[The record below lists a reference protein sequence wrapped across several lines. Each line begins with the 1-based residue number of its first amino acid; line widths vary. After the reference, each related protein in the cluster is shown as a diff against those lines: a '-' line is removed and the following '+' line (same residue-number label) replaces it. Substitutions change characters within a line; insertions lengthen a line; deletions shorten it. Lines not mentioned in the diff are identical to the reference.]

1 MPTRLYSFS
10 MSLKF
15 NLLHCLVMDI
25 DLLAKMI
32 RDVVLEKDEVALP
45 GLGVFVA
52 EFVPAS
58 FSDKGFTINPPYKR
72 LTFRQEVNA
81 GDDTL
86 IRMYAEANNIGED
99 AAARIVNDFLSGLK
113 DILMVRK
120 SVVFP
125 ELGKLR
131 ATRENNFFFI
141 ADENLDIY
149 PEGFG
154 LEPVSLKT
162 HQEAVSEVAET
173 IAGLRSILE
182 PETASGTDIA
192 SESETPPASETVLE
206 ADSAPESENAAEPEA
221 EPVVGA
227 AAASGIALQTESED
241 EPMEVAEEGV
251 SGDDA
256 EGESVVE
263 TGSEAAEEAVE
274 DAAGESA
281 EEAAGEAEDSCAE
294 GDAEQSGTN
303 AEDTMEIAEETVEEF
318 AEESAAETESEPAEE
333 TAAAEEESAE
343 EPAGESEE
351 EPAED
356 HAGEDAAATSGPETE
371 NDFGLMPPLDIQ
383 IEETDSDA
391 EAAPLADA
399 DLDVQS
405 GRDSETV
412 GHEVLSEILVIEDN
426 SKAMEDNAGEI
437 EDNGE
442 ATGESSSAIGDDA
455 NTPSRSSRF
464 WKTFRI
470 IAVTLAVLAILA
482 LAAFI
487 ILSRVAPDFIDRI
500 LYSPEELDIVRQMT
514 SGR

>member
-15 NLLHCLVMDI
+15 NLLHYLVMDI

-206 ADSAPESENAAEPEA
+206 ADSAPESENAAEPEV
-221 EPVVGA
+221 EPVVVA

-274 DAAGESA
+274 DAAGEAAGESA
-281 EEAAGEAEDSCAE
+281 EEAEDGCAE

-303 AEDTMEIAEETVEEF
+303 AEDTMEIAEETAEES

-343 EPAGESEE
+343 EPAE
-351 EPAED
+351 EPAAE
-356 HAGEDAAATSGPETE
+356 AAAATSGPEKD
-371 NDFGLMPPLDIQ
+371 NDFGIIPPLDIQ
-383 IEETDSDA
+383 IEETDPDA

-399 DLDVQS
+399 DLALHPGQ
-405 GRDSETV
+405 DSEPV
-412 GHEVLSEILVIEDN
+412 SQEFLSEILVIEDN
-426 SKAMEDNAGEI
+426 
-437 EDNGE
+437 
-442 ATGESSSAIGDDA
+442 A
-455 NTPSRSSRF
+455 NEPSRSSRF

>member
-1 MPTRLYSFS
+1 MPNWLYSFS
-10 MSLKF
+10 ILLKF
-15 NLLHCLVMDI
+15 NLLHYLVMDI

-120 SVVFP
+120 AVVFP

-206 ADSAPESENAAEPEA
+206 ADSAPESENAAEPEV
-221 EPVVGA
+221 EPVVVA

-281 EEAAGEAEDSCAE
+281 EESAEEAAGEAEDGCAE

-333 TAAAEEESAE
+333 IAAAEEESAE
-343 EPAGESEE
+343 EPVE
-351 EPAED
+351 EPAAE
-356 HAGEDAAATSGPETE
+356 AAAATSGPEKD
-371 NDFGLMPPLDIQ
+371 NDFGIIPPLDIQ
-383 IEETDSDA
+383 IEETDPDA

-399 DLDVQS
+399 DLALHPGQ
-405 GRDSETV
+405 DSEPV
-412 GHEVLSEILVIEDN
+412 SQEFLSEILVIEDN
-426 SKAMEDNAGEI
+426 
-437 EDNGE
+437 
-442 ATGESSSAIGDDA
+442 A
-455 NTPSRSSRF
+455 NEPSRSSRF

-514 SGR
+514 SVR

>member
-15 NLLHCLVMDI
+15 NLLHYLVMDI

-120 SVVFP
+120 AVVFP

-206 ADSAPESENAAEPEA
+206 ADSAPESENAAEPEV
-221 EPVVGA
+221 EPVVVA

-241 EPMEVAEEGV
+241 EPMEVTEEGV

-281 EEAAGEAEDSCAE
+281 EEAAEQAAEQAADGCAE

-303 AEDTMEIAEETVEEF
+303 AEDTMEIAEETAEES

-343 EPAGESEE
+343 EPAE
-351 EPAED
+351 EPAAE
-356 HAGEDAAATSGPETE
+356 AAAATSGPEKD
-371 NDFGLMPPLDIQ
+371 NDFGIIPPLDIQ
-383 IEETDSDA
+383 IEETDPDA

-399 DLDVQS
+399 DLALHPGQ
-405 GRDSETV
+405 DSEPV
-412 GHEVLSEILVIEDN
+412 SQEFLSEILVIEDN
-426 SKAMEDNAGEI
+426 
-437 EDNGE
+437 
-442 ATGESSSAIGDDA
+442 A
-455 NTPSRSSRF
+455 NEPSRSSRF

>member
-1 MPTRLYSFS
+1 
-10 MSLKF
+10 
-15 NLLHCLVMDI
+15 MDI

-120 SVVFP
+120 AVVFP

-206 ADSAPESENAAEPEA
+206 ADSAPESENAAEPEV
-221 EPVVGA
+221 EPVVVA

-263 TGSEAAEEAVE
+263 TGSEAAEEAAE
-274 DAAGESA
+274 DAVGESA
-281 EEAAGEAEDSCAE
+281 EEAAEQAAGEAEDSCAE

-318 AEESAAETESEPAEE
+318 AEESAAETESEPVEE

-343 EPAGESEE
+343 EPAE
-351 EPAED
+351 EPAAE
-356 HAGEDAAATSGPETE
+356 AASATSGPEKD
-371 NDFGLMPPLDIQ
+371 NDFGIIPPLDIQ
-383 IEETDSDA
+383 IEETDPDA

-399 DLDVQS
+399 DLALHPGQ
-405 GRDSETV
+405 DSEPV
-412 GHEVLSEILVIEDN
+412 SQEFLSEILVIEDN
-426 SKAMEDNAGEI
+426 
-437 EDNGE
+437 
-442 ATGESSSAIGDDA
+442 A
-455 NTPSRSSRF
+455 NEPSRSSRF

-514 SGR
+514 SVR

>member
-15 NLLHCLVMDI
+15 NLLHYLVMDI

-120 SVVFP
+120 AVVFP

-281 EEAAGEAEDSCAE
+281 EEAAEQAAGEAEDSCAE

-303 AEDTMEIAEETVEEF
+303 AEDTMEIAEETAEES

-343 EPAGESEE
+343 EPAE
-351 EPAED
+351 EPAAE
-356 HAGEDAAATSGPETE
+356 AAAATSGPEKD
-371 NDFGLMPPLDIQ
+371 NDFGIIPPLDIQ
-383 IEETDSDA
+383 IEETDPDA

-399 DLDVQS
+399 DLALHPGQ
-405 GRDSETV
+405 DSEPV
-412 GHEVLSEILVIEDN
+412 SQEFLSEILVIEDN
-426 SKAMEDNAGEI
+426 
-437 EDNGE
+437 
-442 ATGESSSAIGDDA
+442 A
-455 NTPSRSSRF
+455 NEPSRSSRF

>member
-15 NLLHCLVMDI
+15 NLLHYLVMDI

-120 SVVFP
+120 AVVFP

-343 EPAGESEE
+343 EPAED
-351 EPAED
+351 PAAE
-356 HAGEDAAATSGPETE
+356 AAAATSGPEKD
-371 NDFGLMPPLDIQ
+371 NDFGIIPPLDIQ
-383 IEETDSDA
+383 IEETDPDA

-399 DLDVQS
+399 DLALHPGQ
-405 GRDSETV
+405 DSEPV
-412 GHEVLSEILVIEDN
+412 SQEFLSEILVIEDN
-426 SKAMEDNAGEI
+426 
-437 EDNGE
+437 
-442 ATGESSSAIGDDA
+442 A
-455 NTPSRSSRF
+455 NEPSRSSRF

-514 SGR
+514 SVR

>member
-15 NLLHCLVMDI
+15 NLLHYLVMDI

-120 SVVFP
+120 AVVFP

-263 TGSEAAEEAVE
+263 TGSEAAEEAAE
-274 DAAGESA
+274 EAAGESA
-281 EEAAGEAEDSCAE
+281 EQAAGEAEDSCAE

-303 AEDTMEIAEETVEEF
+303 AEDTMEIAEETAEES

-343 EPAGESEE
+343 EPAE
-351 EPAED
+351 EPAAE
-356 HAGEDAAATSGPETE
+356 AAAATSGPEKD
-371 NDFGLMPPLDIQ
+371 NDFGIIPPLDIQ
-383 IEETDSDA
+383 IEETDPDA

-399 DLDVQS
+399 DLALHPGQ
-405 GRDSETV
+405 DSEPV
-412 GHEVLSEILVIEDN
+412 SQEFLSEILVIEDN
-426 SKAMEDNAGEI
+426 
-437 EDNGE
+437 
-442 ATGESSSAIGDDA
+442 A
-455 NTPSRSSRF
+455 NEPSRSSRF

-487 ILSRVAPDFIDRI
+487 ILSRVAPDFIDKL

-514 SGR
+514 SVR

>member
-15 NLLHCLVMDI
+15 NLLHYLVMDI

-120 SVVFP
+120 AVVFP

-206 ADSAPESENAAEPEA
+206 ADSAPESENAAEPEV
-221 EPVVGA
+221 EPVVVA

-263 TGSEAAEEAVE
+263 TGSEAAEDAAE
-274 DAAGESA
+274 DAVGESA
-281 EEAAGEAEDSCAE
+281 EEAAEQAAGEAEDSCAE

-343 EPAGESEE
+343 EPAE
-351 EPAED
+351 EPAAE
-356 HAGEDAAATSGPETE
+356 AAAATSGPEKD
-371 NDFGLMPPLDIQ
+371 NDFGIIPPLDIQ
-383 IEETDSDA
+383 IEETDPDA

-399 DLDVQS
+399 DLALHPGQ
-405 GRDSETV
+405 DSEPV
-412 GHEVLSEILVIEDN
+412 SQEFLSEILVIEDN
-426 SKAMEDNAGEI
+426 
-437 EDNGE
+437 
-442 ATGESSSAIGDDA
+442 A
-455 NTPSRSSRF
+455 NEPSRSSRF

-470 IAVTLAVLAILA
+470 IAVTLAVLA

-514 SGR
+514 SVR

>member
-15 NLLHCLVMDI
+15 NLLHYLVMDI

-99 AAARIVNDFLSGLK
+99 AAARIVNDFLAGLK

-120 SVVFP
+120 AVVFP

-206 ADSAPESENAAEPEA
+206 ADSAPESENAAEPEV
-221 EPVVGA
+221 EPVVVA

-251 SGDDA
+251 LGDDA

-263 TGSEAAEEAVE
+263 TGSEAAEEAAE
-274 DAAGESA
+274 EAAGESA
-281 EEAAGEAEDSCAE
+281 EQAAGEAEDSCAE

-303 AEDTMEIAEETVEEF
+303 AEDTMEIAEETAEES

-343 EPAGESEE
+343 EPAE
-351 EPAED
+351 EPAAE
-356 HAGEDAAATSGPETE
+356 AAAATSGPEKD
-371 NDFGLMPPLDIQ
+371 NDFGIIPPLDIQ
-383 IEETDSDA
+383 IEETDPDA

-399 DLDVQS
+399 DLALHPGQ
-405 GRDSETV
+405 DSEPV
-412 GHEVLSEILVIEDN
+412 SQEFLSEILVIEDN
-426 SKAMEDNAGEI
+426 
-437 EDNGE
+437 
-442 ATGESSSAIGDDA
+442 A
-455 NTPSRSSRF
+455 NEPSRSSRF

-470 IAVTLAVLAILA
+470 IAVTLAVLAILV

-487 ILSRVAPDFIDRI
+487 ILSRVAPDFIDKI

>member
-15 NLLHCLVMDI
+15 NLLHYLVMDI

-120 SVVFP
+120 AVVFP

-206 ADSAPESENAAEPEA
+206 ADSAPESENAAEPEV
-221 EPVVGA
+221 EPVVVA

-256 EGESVVE
+256 DGESVVE
-263 TGSEAAEEAVE
+263 TGSEAAEEAAE
-274 DAAGESA
+274 DAVGESA
-281 EEAAGEAEDSCAE
+281 EEAAEQAAGEAEDSCAE

-303 AEDTMEIAEETVEEF
+303 AEDTMEIAEETAEES
-318 AEESAAETESEPAEE
+318 AEESAAETELEPAEE

-343 EPAGESEE
+343 EPAE
-351 EPAED
+351 EPAAE
-356 HAGEDAAATSGPETE
+356 AAAATSGPEKD
-371 NDFGLMPPLDIQ
+371 NDFGIIPPLDIQ
-383 IEETDSDA
+383 IEETDPDA

-399 DLDVQS
+399 DLALHPGQ
-405 GRDSETV
+405 DSEPV
-412 GHEVLSEILVIEDN
+412 SQEFLSEILVIEDN
-426 SKAMEDNAGEI
+426 
-437 EDNGE
+437 
-442 ATGESSSAIGDDA
+442 A
-455 NTPSRSSRF
+455 NEPSRSSRF

-487 ILSRVAPDFIDRI
+487 ILSRVAPDFIDKI
-500 LYSPEELDIVRQMT
+500 LYSPAELDIVRQMT

>member
-15 NLLHCLVMDI
+15 NLLHYLVMDI

-120 SVVFP
+120 AVVFP

-192 SESETPPASETVLE
+192 LESEAVPAPETVLD
-206 ADSAPESENAAEPEA
+206 ADSAPESENAAEPEV

-303 AEDTMEIAEETVEEF
+303 AEDTMEIAEETAEES

-343 EPAGESEE
+343 EPAE
-351 EPAED
+351 EPAAE
-356 HAGEDAAATSGPETE
+356 AAAATSGPEKD
-371 NDFGLMPPLDIQ
+371 NDFGIIPPLDIQ
-383 IEETDSDA
+383 IEETDPDA

-399 DLDVQS
+399 DLALHPGQ
-405 GRDSETV
+405 DSEPV
-412 GHEVLSEILVIEDN
+412 SQEFLSEILVIEDN
-426 SKAMEDNAGEI
+426 
-437 EDNGE
+437 
-442 ATGESSSAIGDDA
+442 A
-455 NTPSRSSRF
+455 NEPSRSSRF

-514 SGR
+514 SVR

>member
-15 NLLHCLVMDI
+15 NLLHYLVMDI

-120 SVVFP
+120 AVVFP

-263 TGSEAAEEAVE
+263 TGSEAAEEAAE
-274 DAAGESA
+274 DAVGESA
-281 EEAAGEAEDSCAE
+281 EEAAEQAAGEAEDSCAE

-303 AEDTMEIAEETVEEF
+303 AEDTMEIAEETAEES

-343 EPAGESEE
+343 EPVE
-351 EPAED
+351 EPAAE
-356 HAGEDAAATSGPETE
+356 AAAATSGPEKD
-371 NDFGLMPPLDIQ
+371 NDFGIIPPLDIQ
-383 IEETDSDA
+383 IEETDPDA

-399 DLDVQS
+399 DLALHPGQ
-405 GRDSETV
+405 DSEPV
-412 GHEVLSEILVIEDN
+412 SQEFLSEILVIEDN
-426 SKAMEDNAGEI
+426 
-437 EDNGE
+437 
-442 ATGESSSAIGDDA
+442 A
-455 NTPSRSSRF
+455 NEPSRSSRF

-514 SGR
+514 SVR

>member
-15 NLLHCLVMDI
+15 NLLHYLVMDI

-120 SVVFP
+120 AVVFP

-206 ADSAPESENAAEPEA
+206 ADSAPESENAAEPEV
-221 EPVVGA
+221 EPVVVA

-263 TGSEAAEEAVE
+263 TGSEAAEEAAE
-274 DAAGESA
+274 DAVGESA
-281 EEAAGEAEDSCAE
+281 EEAAEQAAGEAEDSCAE

-333 TAAAEEESAE
+333 TAAAEEEST
-343 EPAGESEE
+343 E

-356 HAGEDAAATSGPETE
+356 PAAEAASATSGPEKD
-371 NDFGLMPPLDIQ
+371 NDFGIIPPLDIQ
-383 IEETDSDA
+383 IEETDPDA

-399 DLDVQS
+399 DLALHPGQ
-405 GRDSETV
+405 DSEPV
-412 GHEVLSEILVIEDN
+412 SQEFLSEILVIEDN
-426 SKAMEDNAGEI
+426 
-437 EDNGE
+437 
-442 ATGESSSAIGDDA
+442 A
-455 NTPSRSSRF
+455 NEPSRSSRF

-487 ILSRVAPDFIDRI
+487 ILSRVAPDFIDKI

-514 SGR
+514 SVR

>member
-1 MPTRLYSFS
+1 MPNWLCSFS
-10 MSLKF
+10 ILLKF
-15 NLLHCLVMDI
+15 NLLHYLVMDI

-72 LTFRQEVNA
+72 LTFRQGDNA

-86 IRMYAEANNIGED
+86 VRMYAEANNIGED

-120 SVVFP
+120 AVVFP

-206 ADSAPESENAAEPEA
+206 ADSAPESENAAEPEV

-263 TGSEAAEEAVE
+263 TGSEAAEEA
-274 DAAGESA
+274 AGESA
-281 EEAAGEAEDSCAE
+281 EQAEDSCAE

-303 AEDTMEIAEETVEEF
+303 AEDTMEIAEETAEES

-343 EPAGESEE
+343 EPAE
-351 EPAED
+351 EPAAE
-356 HAGEDAAATSGPETE
+356 AAAATSGPEKD
-371 NDFGLMPPLDIQ
+371 NDFGIIPPLDIQ
-383 IEETDSDA
+383 IEETDPDA

-399 DLDVQS
+399 DLALHPGQ
-405 GRDSETV
+405 DSEPV
-412 GHEVLSEILVIEDN
+412 SQEFLSEIIVIEDN
-426 SKAMEDNAGEI
+426 SKAMEENANE
-437 EDNGE
+437 
-442 ATGESSSAIGDDA
+442 
-455 NTPSRSSRF
+455 PSRSSRF

>member
-1 MPTRLYSFS
+1 
-10 MSLKF
+10 
-15 NLLHCLVMDI
+15 MDI

-120 SVVFP
+120 AVVFP

-173 IAGLRSILE
+173 MAGLRSILE
-182 PETASGTDIA
+182 PDNASGTDIA
-192 SESETPPASETVLE
+192 PESETPPAPETAPESESVPASETVLE
-206 ADSAPESENAAEPEA
+206 ADSAPESENAAEPEV
-221 EPVVGA
+221 EPVVVA
-227 AAASGIALQTESED
+227 AAASGSALQTESED

-281 EEAAGEAEDSCAE
+281 EEAAEQAAEQAADGCAK

-303 AEDTMEIAEETVEEF
+303 AEDTMEIAEETAEES

-343 EPAGESEE
+343 EPAE
-351 EPAED
+351 EPAAE
-356 HAGEDAAATSGPETE
+356 AAAATSGPEKD
-371 NDFGLMPPLDIQ
+371 NDFGIIPPLDIQ
-383 IEETDSDA
+383 IEETDPDA

-399 DLDVQS
+399 DLALHPGQ
-405 GRDSETV
+405 DSEPV
-412 GHEVLSEILVIEDN
+412 SQEFLSEILVIEDN
-426 SKAMEDNAGEI
+426 
-437 EDNGE
+437 
-442 ATGESSSAIGDDA
+442 A
-455 NTPSRSSRF
+455 NEPSRSSRF

>member
-1 MPTRLYSFS
+1 MPIWLYSFS
-10 MSLKF
+10 ILLKF
-15 NLLHCLVMDI
+15 NLLHYLVMDI

-120 SVVFP
+120 AVVFP

-182 PETASGTDIA
+182 PENAPGNDI
-192 SESETPPASETVLE
+192 
-206 ADSAPESENAAEPEA
+206 APESENVAEPEV
-221 EPVVGA
+221 EPVVVA
-227 AAASGIALQTESED
+227 AAASGVALQSMSED
-241 EPMEVAEEGV
+241 EPDIAFEIVPESSSEAVKEPACDTGNADGDSGAEEVRVDGQV
-251 SGDDA
+251 EEGMSGDAA

-263 TGSEAAEEAVE
+263 TGSEAAGESAE
-274 DAAGESA
+274 ESA
-281 EEAAGEAEDSCAE
+281 EEAADSCAE

-333 TAAAEEESAE
+333 IAAAEEESAE
-343 EPAGESEE
+343 EPVE
-351 EPAED
+351 EPAAE
-356 HAGEDAAATSGPETE
+356 AAAATSGPEKD
-371 NDFGLMPPLDIQ
+371 NDFGIIPPLDIQ
-383 IEETDSDA
+383 IEETDPDA

-399 DLDVQS
+399 DLALHPGQDS
-405 GRDSETV
+405 GPVSQEF
-412 GHEVLSEILVIEDN
+412 LSEILVIEDN
-426 SKAMEDNAGEI
+426 
-437 EDNGE
+437 
-442 ATGESSSAIGDDA
+442 A
-455 NTPSRSSRF
+455 NEPSRSSRF

-487 ILSRVAPDFIDRI
+487 ILSRVAPDFIDKI

-514 SGR
+514 TVR

>member
-1 MPTRLYSFS
+1 MPIWLYSFS
-10 MSLKF
+10 ILLKF
-15 NLLHCLVMDI
+15 NLLHYLVMDI

-120 SVVFP
+120 AVVFP

-206 ADSAPESENAAEPEA
+206 ADSAPESENAAEPEV
-221 EPVVGA
+221 EPVVVA

-303 AEDTMEIAEETVEEF
+303 AEDTMEIAEETAEES

-343 EPAGESEE
+343 EPAE
-351 EPAED
+351 EPAAE
-356 HAGEDAAATSGPETE
+356 AASATSGPEKD
-371 NDFGLMPPLDIQ
+371 NDFGIIPPLDIQ
-383 IEETDSDA
+383 IEETDPDA

-399 DLDVQS
+399 DLALHPGQ
-405 GRDSETV
+405 DSEPV
-412 GHEVLSEILVIEDN
+412 SQEFLSEILVIEDN
-426 SKAMEDNAGEI
+426 
-437 EDNGE
+437 
-442 ATGESSSAIGDDA
+442 A
-455 NTPSRSSRF
+455 NEPSRSSRF

>member
-15 NLLHCLVMDI
+15 NLLHYLVMDI

-120 SVVFP
+120 AVVFP

-263 TGSEAAEEAVE
+263 TGSEAAGESAE
-274 DAAGESA
+274 ESA
-281 EEAAGEAEDSCAE
+281 EEAADSCAE

-343 EPAGESEE
+343 EPAE
-351 EPAED
+351 EPAAE
-356 HAGEDAAATSGPETE
+356 AAAATSGPEKD
-371 NDFGLMPPLDIQ
+371 NDFGIIPPLDIQ
-383 IEETDSDA
+383 IEETDPDA

-399 DLDVQS
+399 DLALHPGQDS
-405 GRDSETV
+405 GPVSQEF
-412 GHEVLSEILVIEDN
+412 LSEILVIEDN
-426 SKAMEDNAGEI
+426 
-437 EDNGE
+437 
-442 ATGESSSAIGDDA
+442 A
-455 NTPSRSSRF
+455 NEPSRSSRF

-514 SGR
+514 SVR

>member
-15 NLLHCLVMDI
+15 NLLHYLVMDI

-99 AAARIVNDFLSGLK
+99 AAARIVNDFLAGLK

-120 SVVFP
+120 AVVFP

-263 TGSEAAEEAVE
+263 TGSEAAEEAAG
-274 DAAGESA
+274 DAVGESA
-281 EEAAGEAEDSCAE
+281 EEAAEQAAGEAEDSCAE

-303 AEDTMEIAEETVEEF
+303 AEDTMEIAEETAEES

-343 EPAGESEE
+343 EPAE
-351 EPAED
+351 EPAAE
-356 HAGEDAAATSGPETE
+356 AAAATSGPEKD
-371 NDFGLMPPLDIQ
+371 NDFGIIPPLDIQ
-383 IEETDSDA
+383 IEETDPDA

-399 DLDVQS
+399 DLALHPGQ
-405 GRDSETV
+405 DSEPV
-412 GHEVLSEILVIEDN
+412 SQEFLSEILVIEDN
-426 SKAMEDNAGEI
+426 
-437 EDNGE
+437 
-442 ATGESSSAIGDDA
+442 A
-455 NTPSRSSRF
+455 NEPSRSSRF

-514 SGR
+514 SVR

>member
-1 MPTRLYSFS
+1 MPNWLYSFS
-10 MSLKF
+10 ILLKF
-15 NLLHCLVMDI
+15 NLLHYLVMDI

-120 SVVFP
+120 AVVFP

-221 EPVVGA
+221 EPVVVA

-281 EEAAGEAEDSCAE
+281 VEAAGEAEDSCAE

-303 AEDTMEIAEETVEEF
+303 AEDTMEIAEETAEES

-343 EPAGESEE
+343 EPVE
-351 EPAED
+351 EPAAE
-356 HAGEDAAATSGPETE
+356 AAAATSGPEKD
-371 NDFGLMPPLDIQ
+371 NDFGIIPPLDIQ
-383 IEETDSDA
+383 IEETDPDA

-399 DLDVQS
+399 DLALHPGQ
-405 GRDSETV
+405 DSEPV
-412 GHEVLSEILVIEDN
+412 SQEFLSEILVIEDN
-426 SKAMEDNAGEI
+426 
-437 EDNGE
+437 
-442 ATGESSSAIGDDA
+442 A
-455 NTPSRSSRF
+455 NEPSRSSRF

>member
-15 NLLHCLVMDI
+15 NLLHYLVMDI

-120 SVVFP
+120 AVVFP

-281 EEAAGEAEDSCAE
+281 EEAAGEAEDSRAE
-294 GDAEQSGTN
+294 DDAEQSGAN
-303 AEDTMEIAEETVEEF
+303 AEEAMEIAEDTVVES

-343 EPAGESEE
+343 EPAE
-351 EPAED
+351 EPAAE
-356 HAGEDAAATSGPETE
+356 AAAATSGPEKD
-371 NDFGLMPPLDIQ
+371 NDFGIIPPLDIQ
-383 IEETDSDA
+383 IEETDPDA

-399 DLDVQS
+399 DLALHPGQ
-405 GRDSETV
+405 DSEPV
-412 GHEVLSEILVIEDN
+412 SQEFLSEILVIEDN
-426 SKAMEDNAGEI
+426 
-437 EDNGE
+437 
-442 ATGESSSAIGDDA
+442 A
-455 NTPSRSSRF
+455 NEPSRSSRF

-514 SGR
+514 SVR

>member
-15 NLLHCLVMDI
+15 NLLHYLVMDI

-281 EEAAGEAEDSCAE
+281 EEAAEQAAVEAEDSCAE
-294 GDAEQSGTN
+294 CDAEQSGTN
-303 AEDTMEIAEETVEEF
+303 AEDTMEIAEETAEES

-343 EPAGESEE
+343 EPAE
-351 EPAED
+351 EPAAE
-356 HAGEDAAATSGPETE
+356 AAAATSGPEKD
-371 NDFGLMPPLDIQ
+371 NDFGIIPPLDIQ
-383 IEETDSDA
+383 IEETDPDA

-399 DLDVQS
+399 DLALHPGQ
-405 GRDSETV
+405 DSEPV
-412 GHEVLSEILVIEDN
+412 SQEFLSEILVIEDN
-426 SKAMEDNAGEI
+426 
-437 EDNGE
+437 
-442 ATGESSSAIGDDA
+442 A
-455 NTPSRSSRF
+455 NEPSRSSRF
-464 WKTFRI
+464 WKTFRV

-514 SGR
+514 SVR

>member
-15 NLLHCLVMDI
+15 NLLHYLVMDI

-120 SVVFP
+120 AVVFP

-263 TGSEAAEEAVE
+263 TGSEAAEEAAE
-274 DAAGESA
+274 EAAGESA
-281 EEAAGEAEDSCAE
+281 EQAAGEAEDSCAE

-303 AEDTMEIAEETVEEF
+303 AEDTMEIAEETAEES

-343 EPAGESEE
+343 EPAE
-351 EPAED
+351 EPAAE
-356 HAGEDAAATSGPETE
+356 AAAATSGPEKD
-371 NDFGLMPPLDIQ
+371 NDFGIIPPLDIQ
-383 IEETDSDA
+383 IEETDPDA

-399 DLDVQS
+399 DLALHPGQ
-405 GRDSETV
+405 DSEPV
-412 GHEVLSEILVIEDN
+412 SQEFLSEILVIEDN
-426 SKAMEDNAGEI
+426 
-437 EDNGE
+437 
-442 ATGESSSAIGDDA
+442 A
-455 NTPSRSSRF
+455 NEPSRSSRF

-487 ILSRVAPDFIDRI
+487 ILSRVAPDFIDKI

>member
-1 MPTRLYSFS
+1 MPTWLYSFS

-15 NLLHCLVMDI
+15 NLLHYLVMDI

-120 SVVFP
+120 AVVFP

-206 ADSAPESENAAEPEA
+206 ADSAPESENAAEPEV
-221 EPVVGA
+221 EPVVVA
-227 AAASGIALQTESED
+227 AAASGIALQSESED

-256 EGESVVE
+256 E
-263 TGSEAAEEAVE
+263 
-274 DAAGESA
+274 GESA

-303 AEDTMEIAEETVEEF
+303 AEDTMEIAEETAEES

-343 EPAGESEE
+343 EPAE
-351 EPAED
+351 EPAAE
-356 HAGEDAAATSGPETE
+356 AAAATSGPEKD
-371 NDFGLMPPLDIQ
+371 NDFGIIPPLDIQ
-383 IEETDSDA
+383 IEETDPDA

-399 DLDVQS
+399 DLALHPGQ
-405 GRDSETV
+405 DSEPV
-412 GHEVLSEILVIEDN
+412 SQEFLSEILVIEDN
-426 SKAMEDNAGEI
+426 
-437 EDNGE
+437 
-442 ATGESSSAIGDDA
+442 A
-455 NTPSRSSRF
+455 NEPSRSSRF

-514 SGR
+514 TVR

>member
-15 NLLHCLVMDI
+15 NLLHYLVMDI

-72 LTFRQEVNA
+72 LSFRQEVNA

-99 AAARIVNDFLSGLK
+99 AAARIVNDFLAGLK

-120 SVVFP
+120 AVVFP

-303 AEDTMEIAEETVEEF
+303 AEDTMEIAEETAEES

-343 EPAGESEE
+343 EPAE
-351 EPAED
+351 EPAAE
-356 HAGEDAAATSGPETE
+356 AASATSGPEKD
-371 NDFGLMPPLDIQ
+371 NDFGIIPPLDIQ
-383 IEETDSDA
+383 IEETDPDA

-399 DLDVQS
+399 DLALHPGQ
-405 GRDSETV
+405 DSEPV
-412 GHEVLSEILVIEDN
+412 SQEFLSEILVIEDN
-426 SKAMEDNAGEI
+426 
-437 EDNGE
+437 
-442 ATGESSSAIGDDA
+442 A
-455 NTPSRSSRF
+455 NEPSRSSRF

>member
-15 NLLHCLVMDI
+15 NLLHYLVMDI

-99 AAARIVNDFLSGLK
+99 AAARIVNDFLAGLK

-343 EPAGESEE
+343 EPAE
-351 EPAED
+351 EPAAE
-356 HAGEDAAATSGPETE
+356 AAAATSGPEKD
-371 NDFGLMPPLDIQ
+371 NDFGIIPPLDIQ
-383 IEETDSDA
+383 IEETDPDA

-399 DLDVQS
+399 DLALHPGQ
-405 GRDSETV
+405 DSEPV
-412 GHEVLSEILVIEDN
+412 SQEFLSEILVIEDN
-426 SKAMEDNAGEI
+426 
-437 EDNGE
+437 
-442 ATGESSSAIGDDA
+442 A
-455 NTPSRSSRF
+455 NEPSRSSRF

-514 SGR
+514 SVR

>member
-15 NLLHCLVMDI
+15 NLLHYLVMDI

-99 AAARIVNDFLSGLK
+99 AAARIVNDFLAGLK

-120 SVVFP
+120 AVVFP

-206 ADSAPESENAAEPEA
+206 ADSAPESENAAEPEV
-221 EPVVGA
+221 EPVVVA

-263 TGSEAAEEAVE
+263 TGSEAAEEAAA
-274 DAAGESA
+274 DAVGESA
-281 EEAAGEAEDSCAE
+281 EEAAEQAAGEAEDSCAE

-303 AEDTMEIAEETVEEF
+303 AEDTMEIAEETAEES
-318 AEESAAETESEPAEE
+318 AEESAAETELEPAEE

-343 EPAGESEE
+343 EPAE
-351 EPAED
+351 EPAAE
-356 HAGEDAAATSGPETE
+356 AAAATSGPEKD
-371 NDFGLMPPLDIQ
+371 NDFGIIPPLDIQ
-383 IEETDSDA
+383 IEETDPDA

-399 DLDVQS
+399 DLALHPGQ
-405 GRDSETV
+405 DSEPV
-412 GHEVLSEILVIEDN
+412 SQEFLSEILVIEDN
-426 SKAMEDNAGEI
+426 
-437 EDNGE
+437 
-442 ATGESSSAIGDDA
+442 A
-455 NTPSRSSRF
+455 NEPSRSSRF

>member
-1 MPTRLYSFS
+1 
-10 MSLKF
+10 
-15 NLLHCLVMDI
+15 MDI

-120 SVVFP
+120 AVVFP

-281 EEAAGEAEDSCAE
+281 EEAEDSCAE

-343 EPAGESEE
+343 EPAE
-351 EPAED
+351 EPAAE
-356 HAGEDAAATSGPETE
+356 AAAATSGPEKD
-371 NDFGLMPPLDIQ
+371 NDFGIIPPLDIQ
-383 IEETDSDA
+383 IEETDPDA

-399 DLDVQS
+399 DLALHPGQ
-405 GRDSETV
+405 DSEPV
-412 GHEVLSEILVIEDN
+412 SQEFLSEILVIEDN
-426 SKAMEDNAGEI
+426 
-437 EDNGE
+437 
-442 ATGESSSAIGDDA
+442 A
-455 NTPSRSSRF
+455 NEPSRSSRF

>member
-15 NLLHCLVMDI
+15 NLLHYLVMDI

-120 SVVFP
+120 AVVFP

-182 PETASGTDIA
+182 PENAPGNDI
-192 SESETPPASETVLE
+192 
-206 ADSAPESENAAEPEA
+206 APESENVAEPEV
-221 EPVVGA
+221 EPVVVA
-227 AAASGIALQTESED
+227 AAASGVALQSMSED
-241 EPMEVAEEGV
+241 EPDIAFEIVPESSSEAVKEPACDTGNADGDSGAEEVRVDGQV
-251 SGDDA
+251 EEGMSGDAA

-263 TGSEAAEEAVE
+263 TGSEAAGESAE
-274 DAAGESA
+274 ESA
-281 EEAAGEAEDSCAE
+281 EEAADSCAE

-343 EPAGESEE
+343 EPAE
-351 EPAED
+351 EPAAE
-356 HAGEDAAATSGPETE
+356 AASATSGPEKD
-371 NDFGLMPPLDIQ
+371 NDFGIIPPLDIQ
-383 IEETDSDA
+383 IEETDPDA

-399 DLDVQS
+399 DLALHPGQ
-405 GRDSETV
+405 DSEPV
-412 GHEVLSEILVIEDN
+412 SQEFLSEILVIEDN
-426 SKAMEDNAGEI
+426 
-437 EDNGE
+437 
-442 ATGESSSAIGDDA
+442 A
-455 NTPSRSSRF
+455 NEPSRSSRF

-514 SGR
+514 SVR

>member
-15 NLLHCLVMDI
+15 NLLHYLVMDI

-120 SVVFP
+120 AVVFP

-206 ADSAPESENAAEPEA
+206 ADSAPESENAAEPEV
-221 EPVVGA
+221 EPVVVA

-263 TGSEAAEEAVE
+263 TGSESAEKA
-274 DAAGESA
+274 A

-303 AEDTMEIAEETVEEF
+303 AEDTMEIAEETAEES

-343 EPAGESEE
+343 EPAE
-351 EPAED
+351 EPAAE
-356 HAGEDAAATSGPETE
+356 AAAATSGPEKD
-371 NDFGLMPPLDIQ
+371 NDFGIIPPLDIQ
-383 IEETDSDA
+383 IEETDPDA

-399 DLDVQS
+399 DLALHPGQ
-405 GRDSETV
+405 DSEPV
-412 GHEVLSEILVIEDN
+412 SQEFLSEILVIEDN
-426 SKAMEDNAGEI
+426 
-437 EDNGE
+437 
-442 ATGESSSAIGDDA
+442 A
-455 NTPSRSSRF
+455 NEPSRSSRF

-514 SGR
+514 SVR

>member
-1 MPTRLYSFS
+1 MPTWLYSFS
-10 MSLKF
+10 ILLKF
-15 NLLHCLVMDI
+15 NLLHYLVMDI

-72 LTFRQEVNA
+72 LTFRQEVSA

-120 SVVFP
+120 AVVFP

-281 EEAAGEAEDSCAE
+281 EESAGEAEDSCAE

-303 AEDTMEIAEETVEEF
+303 AEDTMEIAEETAEES

-343 EPAGESEE
+343 EPAE
-351 EPAED
+351 EPAAE
-356 HAGEDAAATSGPETE
+356 AAAATSGPEKD
-371 NDFGLMPPLDIQ
+371 NDFGIIPPLDIQ
-383 IEETDSDA
+383 IEETDPDA

-399 DLDVQS
+399 DLALHPGQ
-405 GRDSETV
+405 DSEPV
-412 GHEVLSEILVIEDN
+412 SQEFLSEILVIEDN
-426 SKAMEDNAGEI
+426 
-437 EDNGE
+437 
-442 ATGESSSAIGDDA
+442 A
-455 NTPSRSSRF
+455 NEPSRSSRF

>member
-15 NLLHCLVMDI
+15 NLLHYLVMDI

-32 RDVVLEKDEVALP
+32 RDVVLENDEVALP

-99 AAARIVNDFLSGLK
+99 AAARIVNDFLAGLK

-120 SVVFP
+120 AVVFP

-227 AAASGIALQTESED
+227 AAASGIALQSESED

-256 EGESVVE
+256 EGGSVVE
-263 TGSEAAEEAVE
+263 TGSEAAEEAAE
-274 DAAGESA
+274 DAVGESA
-281 EEAAGEAEDSCAE
+281 EQSAGEAEDSCAE

-303 AEDTMEIAEETVEEF
+303 AEDTMEIAEETAEES

-343 EPAGESEE
+343 EPAE
-351 EPAED
+351 EPAAE
-356 HAGEDAAATSGPETE
+356 AAAATSGPEKD
-371 NDFGLMPPLDIQ
+371 NDFGIIPPLDIQ
-383 IEETDSDA
+383 IEETDPDA

-399 DLDVQS
+399 DLALHPGQ
-405 GRDSETV
+405 DSEPV
-412 GHEVLSEILVIEDN
+412 SQEFLSEILVIEDN
-426 SKAMEDNAGEI
+426 
-437 EDNGE
+437 
-442 ATGESSSAIGDDA
+442 A
-455 NTPSRSSRF
+455 NEPSRSSRF

>member
-15 NLLHCLVMDI
+15 NLLHYLVMDI

-120 SVVFP
+120 AVVFP

-206 ADSAPESENAAEPEA
+206 ADSAPESENAAEPEV
-221 EPVVGA
+221 EPVVVA

-263 TGSEAAEEAVE
+263 TGSEAAEEAAE
-274 DAAGESA
+274 DAVGESA
-281 EEAAGEAEDSCAE
+281 EEAAEQAAGEAEDSCAE

-333 TAAAEEESAE
+333 TAAAEEEST
-343 EPAGESEE
+343 E

-356 HAGEDAAATSGPETE
+356 PAAEAASATSGPEKD
-371 NDFGLMPPLDIQ
+371 NDFGIIPPLDIQ
-383 IEETDSDA
+383 IEETDPDA

-399 DLDVQS
+399 DLALHPGQ
-405 GRDSETV
+405 DSEPV
-412 GHEVLSEILVIEDN
+412 SQEFLSEILVIEDN
-426 SKAMEDNAGEI
+426 
-437 EDNGE
+437 
-442 ATGESSSAIGDDA
+442 A
-455 NTPSRSSRF
+455 NEPSRSSRF

-514 SGR
+514 SVR

>member
-1 MPTRLYSFS
+1 MPTWLYSFS

-15 NLLHCLVMDI
+15 NLLHYLVMDI

-32 RDVVLEKDEVALP
+32 RDVVLEKNEVALP

-120 SVVFP
+120 AVVFP

-182 PETASGTDIA
+182 PEAASGTDIA

-206 ADSAPESENAAEPEA
+206 ADSAPESENAAEPEV
-221 EPVVGA
+221 EPVVVA

-256 EGESVVE
+256 DGESVVE
-263 TGSEAAEEAVE
+263 TGSEAAEEAAE
-274 DAAGESA
+274 DAVGESA
-281 EEAAGEAEDSCAE
+281 EEAAEQAAGEAEDSCAE

-343 EPAGESEE
+343 EPAE
-351 EPAED
+351 EPAAE
-356 HAGEDAAATSGPETE
+356 AAAATSGPEKD
-371 NDFGLMPPLDIQ
+371 NDFGIIPPLDIQ
-383 IEETDSDA
+383 IEETDPDA

-399 DLDVQS
+399 DLALHPGQ
-405 GRDSETV
+405 DSEPV
-412 GHEVLSEILVIEDN
+412 SQEFLSEILVIEDN
-426 SKAMEDNAGEI
+426 
-437 EDNGE
+437 
-442 ATGESSSAIGDDA
+442 A
-455 NTPSRSSRF
+455 NEPSRSSRF

>member
-15 NLLHCLVMDI
+15 NLLHYLVMDI

-120 SVVFP
+120 AVVFP

-333 TAAAEEESAE
+333 TAAAEEEST
-343 EPAGESEE
+343 E

-356 HAGEDAAATSGPETE
+356 PAAEAASATSGPEKD
-371 NDFGLMPPLDIQ
+371 NDFGIIPPLDIQ
-383 IEETDSDA
+383 IEETDPDA

-399 DLDVQS
+399 DLALHPGQ
-405 GRDSETV
+405 DSEPV
-412 GHEVLSEILVIEDN
+412 SQEFLSEILVIEDN
-426 SKAMEDNAGEI
+426 
-437 EDNGE
+437 
-442 ATGESSSAIGDDA
+442 A
-455 NTPSRSSRF
+455 NEPSRSSRF

-487 ILSRVAPDFIDRI
+487 ILSRVAPDFIDKI

>member
-15 NLLHCLVMDI
+15 NLLHYLVMDI

-120 SVVFP
+120 AVVFP

-281 EEAAGEAEDSCAE
+281 EESAEEAAGEAEDSCAE

-303 AEDTMEIAEETVEEF
+303 AEDTMEIAEETAEES

-343 EPAGESEE
+343 EPAE
-351 EPAED
+351 EPAAE
-356 HAGEDAAATSGPETE
+356 AAAATSGPEKD
-371 NDFGLMPPLDIQ
+371 NDFGIIPPLDIQ
-383 IEETDSDA
+383 IEETDPDA

-399 DLDVQS
+399 GLALHPGQ
-405 GRDSETV
+405 DSEPV
-412 GHEVLSEILVIEDN
+412 SQEFLSEILVIEDN
-426 SKAMEDNAGEI
+426 
-437 EDNGE
+437 
-442 ATGESSSAIGDDA
+442 A
-455 NTPSRSSRF
+455 NEPSRSSRF